1 MIAYRDENTPKRRKK
16 TDIWFKSIRWFAV
29 TGWLLV
35 LAAIFITAIAKPE
48 NKNYFN
54 KFTMNLRTTWDMEL
68 FRYFFYSMIIGCC
81 ISVAGF
87 VINIKRHRRKNDEYL
102 ISLILL
108 GITSLIGIAIYLF
121 FF

>member
-1 MIAYRDENTPKRRKK
+1 MTAYRDEKTPKRRKK
-16 TDIWFKSIRWFAV
+16 TDIWFKSIRWFSV

-35 LAAIFITAIAKPE
+35 FVAIFITAIAKPE

-54 KFTMNLRTTWDMEL
+54 KFTLNLRTNWDMEL
-68 FRYFFYSMIIGCC
+68 FRYFLYSMILGCC

-87 VINIKRHRRKNDEYL
+87 VINIKRHRRKNDEYM

-108 GITSLIGIAIYLF
+108 GLTSIVGIAIYLF